1 MYCLVELVPS
11 SYFHTYEKWK
21 EYYWTIEYCK
31 SYVNHPLPLWVY
43 LFQARF
49 SKAGWGDRD
58 GGVIWEEGL
67 NKFSQDDGIIFPK
80 KLECKVNKQKRT
92 DSW

>member
-31 SYVNHPLPLWVY
+31 SYVNHHPPPSGSIYFKHVLAR
-43 LFQARF
+43 QA
-49 SKAGWGDRD
+49 GVIGMGG
-58 GGVIWEEGL
+58 GGVCERRGL
-67 NKFSQDDGIIFPK
+67 TNSAKMMVSFFLKS
-80 KLECKVNKQKRT
+80 
-92 DSW
+92 